1 MVNPVDKKLYKN
13 YLQKA
18 EEMLD
23 VAQYALT
30 ESKNNAAVMAS
41 IHCSIGAMDA
51 LAVFYFGKRHSGIH
65 EQALDSVRGAL
76 SEREFKEVAKQF
88 GGLIEL
94 KNQAEYQPDNETPVL
109 KKRLTARLASISDAD
124 HISETSQ
131 PSCPRRQH
139 TGL

>member
-1 MVNPVDKKLYKN
+1 MVKPVDKKLYKN

-23 VAQYALT
+23 MAQYALS

-41 IHCSIGAMDA
+41 VHCSISAMDA

-76 SEREFKEVAKQF
+76 SETEFKEVAKQF

-94 KNQAEYQPDNETPVL
+94 KNHAEYQPDLMGERQAADAVS
-109 KKRLTARLASISDAD
+109 RASRILSRVK
-124 HISETSQ
+124 Q
-131 PSCPRRQH
+131 KLP
-139 TGL
+139 